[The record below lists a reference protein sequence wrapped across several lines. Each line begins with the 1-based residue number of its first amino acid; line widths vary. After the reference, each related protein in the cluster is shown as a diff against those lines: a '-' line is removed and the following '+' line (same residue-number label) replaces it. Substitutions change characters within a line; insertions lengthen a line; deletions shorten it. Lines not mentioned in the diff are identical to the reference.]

1 MKVDILNVVLWIVQV
16 VLAGMF
22 VMAGMMKT
30 FQYEK
35 AKAALPWVKE
45 YSKGFVTFVGLVDLL
60 GGLGV
65 VLPALTGVMTSLTPL
80 AALGIAVLMVVAAVF
95 HARRGEN
102 QAIGLNVGLLVL
114 AAFVAYGRWF
124 LRPF

>member
-1 MKVDILNVVLWIVQV
+1 MDALNIVLWVIQV
-16 VLAGMF
+16 LLAVMF
-22 VMAGMMKT
+22 VMAGVMKL

-35 AKAALPWVKE
+35 AKEALPWVKE
-45 YSKGFVTFVGLVDLL
+45 YPKGFVTLVGLVDLL
-60 GGLGV
+60 GGVGV
-65 VLPALTGVMTSLTPL
+65 ILPALTGILTWLTPV
-80 AALGIAVLMVVAAVF
+80 AALGIAVLMVVAAAF

-102 QAIGLNVGLLVL
+102 QAIGLNVVLLVL

>member
-1 MKVDILNVVLWIVQV
+1 
-16 VLAGMF
+16 
-22 VMAGMMKT
+22 
-30 FQYEK
+30 
-35 AKAALPWVKE
+35 
-45 YSKGFVTFVGLVDLL
+45 
-60 GGLGV
+60 
-65 VLPALTGVMTSLTPL
+65 MTSLTPL
-80 AALGIAVLMVVAAVF
+80 AALGIVVLMVVAAVF